1 MDRVT
6 LDRNK
11 RKLGKALKVQ
21 QRRHNEEQKE
31 MDSESY
37 FFVGQSQDIKSSLS
51 KTIKAADFE
60 PPQSASERRALLEF
74 GKKVFLFW

>member
-21 QRRHNEEQKE
+21 RRHNEEQRE

-37 FFVGQSQDIKSSLS
+37 FFVGQSQDSESSLS
-51 KTIKAADFE
+51 KTVKAADFD
-60 PPQSASERRALLEF
+60 PP
-74 GKKVFLFW
+74 